1 MCAEIEIT
9 PSCFIIFS
17 ILLLTARTT
26 HATARTH
33 TMPDDYGYPAGA
45 KQRSDYEPFRLVNV
59 WKKVGQEGEGWGA
72 RVACPRLC
80 GTLWR
85 VAS

>member
-1 MCAEIEIT
+1 
-9 PSCFIIFS
+9 
-17 ILLLTARTT
+17 
-26 HATARTH
+26 
-33 TMPDDYGYPAGA
+33 MPDDYGYPAGA